1 MSEHSDYYSPSGAK
15 TWLNCAGSAILNH
28 GKRDSG
34 NKYSTRGTMLHDFA
48 ERNAFDVPFDDID
61 YSGLNPDDA
70 RAVKTAIIQAI
81 NLQGWMGDVNDV
93 EIHLELQVKA
103 PDVPDCFGTI
113 DIFIFNRAEKHLLI
127 ADYKFGS
134 MYVEVKMNPQLL
146 IYALGGCEYLES
158 RHSGSGWEGIENI
171 TLAIIQPAVDDEKP
185 MTFSLSK
192 TELEAWEEEVFL
204 PAVDDIE
211 GLKRSF
217 SQGEVI
223 PLKVFNP
230 GPDQCQ
236 WCRSKKDGTCPALQA
251 EVDQAVEEMKLPAIP
266 EVDSTDW
273 VEVMNRVELVK
284 QWAKARE
291 EQMMEL
297 VTSGQ
302 APQGFKAVRG
312 RMGNRAWGDEEAA
325 DRWLKSQGLKEKE
338 RNVFKLKSPPQIEKL
353 LTDLTPQKKA
363 NFEKLITRSE
373 GKLSWA
379 YEDDRREAVE
389 VVDVNVAMADDDID
403 AL

>member
-1 MSEHSDYYSPSGAK
+1 
-15 TWLNCAGSAILNH
+15 
-28 GKRDSG
+28 
-34 NKYSTRGTMLHDFA
+34 
-48 ERNAFDVPFDDID
+48 
-61 YSGLNPDDA
+61 
-70 RAVKTAIIQAI
+70 
-81 NLQGWMGDVNDV
+81 
-93 EIHLELQVKA
+93 
-103 PDVPDCFGTI
+103 
-113 DIFIFNRAEKHLLI
+113 
-127 ADYKFGS
+127 
-134 MYVEVKMNPQLL
+134 
-146 IYALGGCEYLES
+146 
-158 RHSGSGWEGIENI
+158 
-171 TLAIIQPAVDDEKP
+171 
-185 MTFSLSK
+185 
-192 TELEAWEEEVFL
+192 
-204 PAVDDIE
+204 
-211 GLKRSF
+211 
-217 SQGEVI
+217 
-223 PLKVFNP
+223 
-230 GPDQCQ
+230 
-236 WCRSKKDGTCPALQA
+236 LQA
-251 EVDQAVEEMKLPAIP
+251 EVDQAVDEMKLPAIP

-273 VEVMNRVELVK
+273 VEVMNRVQLVK

-353 LTDLTPQKKA
+353 LTNLTPQKKA

-373 GKLSWA
+373 VKLSWA